1 MMASTAR
8 RFFSVEWIRVD
19 PVKECEFFSS
29 LKMRNGTF
37 KLTQPSRFA
46 GLEAEIGSLIGE
58 RAKRLRQV
66 LDLGASI
73 GSTTIDLAEFL
84 RALGAAP
91 HVIGTDLFV
100 DAHLIEVAPGFRVL
114 TDADGW
120 PLQYDIAG
128 VAVRAW
134 VRRLDYFTLAVAPR
148 LAARALLRPRLR
160 RMIAETRT
168 TPVRMESRALA
179 GRI

>member
-8 RFFSVEWIRVD
+8 RFFSVELIRVD

-37 KLTQPSRFA
+37 KLTRPSRFA

-58 RAKRLRQV
+58 RAKGLRQV

-100 DAHLIEVAPGFRVL
+100 EAHLIEVAPGFRVL

-128 VAVRAW
+128 RGRAC
-134 VRRLDYFTLAVAPR
+134 LGSAT
-148 LAARALLRPRLR
+148 
-160 RMIAETRT
+160 
-168 TPVRMESRALA
+168 
-179 GRI
+179 